1 MKRQVALA
9 ALLPPA
15 DGDQI
20 ADGSALPIRKRL
32 ELLVVLP
39 VGGEG
44 IRCRQQLAQGCP
56 GEGAALAHAIKGC
69 SGCWDRDKNRRQSE
83 QDDFKETLG
92 ATPRLLARTFLC
104 LAFVDETGDLC
115 ITAEG

>member
-15 DGDQI
+15 GGDQI

-39 VGGEG
+39 VVDEG
-44 IRCRQQLAQGCP
+44 IRCRLQP
-56 GEGAALAHAIKGC
+56 
-69 SGCWDRDKNRRQSE
+69 
-83 QDDFKETLG
+83 
-92 ATPRLLARTFLC
+92 
-104 LAFVDETGDLC
+104 
-115 ITAEG
+115 